1 MQTTNKSLNRPD
13 LASPSWGTPLNDNA
27 AYIDKALG
35 SFTTVSGTSGSITL
49 TDTQYQNMCL
59 KSDTAAFLANV
70 TFVVPSG
77 VGGQWIVVNQSAT
90 NTFELRVKN
99 AASATY
105 VSIENGETR
114 TVYSDG
120 TTVFFTDI
128 QAAPIPDQN
137 LQVGGSFA
145 TTGAT
150 CSGTNATVTFATAFT
165 IEVGNKITIR
175 DVTPTGYNGIWTV
188 TASSSGSVTFVV
200 PATLGVQ
207 TASGR
212 LYYGEINASS
222 MNLTG
227 RGYLAGTA
235 TQAEAEAGTD
245 NTLIMTPL
253 RVRNSLSATG
263 TAPIFAA
270 RAWVNM
276 DGTPSASIRTSE
288 NVSSVAKLGTGSYR
302 VNYINALPYS
312 NYSVVAALTRSGD
325 FTEVVN
331 LSTISTTSLTFTT
344 LAYDGGIGD
353 SSTICLAMFA

>member
-1 MQTTNKSLNRPD
+1 MPTTNKGLNQPA
-13 LASPSWGTPLNDNA
+13 LGSPSWGTPLNDNA

-49 TDTQYQNMCL
+49 TETQYQNMCL

-77 VGGQWIVVNQSAT
+77 VAGQWIVVNQSAT

-99 AASATY
+99 AASGTY
-105 VSIENGETR
+105 VSIGNGETR

-128 QAAPIPDQN
+128 QTAPIPDQN
-137 LQVGGSFA
+137 LQVGGSFP

-165 IEVGNKITIR
+165 IEVGKNITITG
-175 DVTPTGYNGIWTV
+175 VTPTGYNGIWTV

-200 PATLGVQ
+200 PATLGSQ
-207 TASGR
+207 TVSGT

-227 RGYLAGTA
+227 RGYLSGTA

-253 RVRNSLSATG
+253 RVRNSLDATG
-263 TAPIFAA
+263 TAPIYAA
-270 RAWVNM
+270 RAWINL
-276 DGTPSASIRTSE
+276 SSYLLASIRSSKNIASATYLSE
-288 NVSSVAKLGTGSYR
+288 ASYR
-302 VNYINALPYS
+302 VTYTTPLPIS
-312 NYSVVAALTRSGD
+312 NYAVTAATSRSG
-325 FTEVVN
+325 TYPETLV
-331 LSTISTTSLTFTT
+331 LGTAATTSLTFTAVSWEGVLNSPT
-344 LAYDGGIGD
+344 
-353 SSTICLAMFA
+353 TICLAMFA

>member
-1 MQTTNKSLNRPD
+1 MPTTNKGLNQPA
-13 LASPSWGTPLNDNA
+13 LGSPSWGTPLNDNA

-49 TDTQYQNMCL
+49 TETQYQNMCL

-77 VGGQWIVVNQSAT
+77 VAGQWIVVNQSAT

-99 AASATY
+99 AASGTY
-105 VSIENGETR
+105 VSIGNGETR

-128 QAAPIPDQN
+128 QTTPIPDQN
-137 LQVGGSFA
+137 LQVGGNFP

-165 IEVGNKITIR
+165 IEVGKNITITG
-175 DVTPTGYNGIWTV
+175 VTPTGYNGIWTV

-200 PATLGVQ
+200 PATLGSQ
-207 TASGR
+207 TVSGT
-212 LYYGEINASS
+212 LYYGEIDASS

-253 RVRNSLSATG
+253 RVEQHMVKNSIGWGQTWANVSRSVGTNYQNTTG
-263 TAPIFAA
+263 RPIFVAVLA
-270 RAWVNM
+270 NEGGELQV
-276 DGTPSASIRTSE
+276 SASTSGFVNAGTSSGVATTTAYALVPNLYYYKKISGTFRTWAE
-288 NVSSVAKLGTGSYR
+288 LR
-302 VNYINALPYS
+302 
-312 NYSVVAALTRSGD
+312 
-325 FTEVVN
+325 
-331 LSTISTTSLTFTT
+331 
-344 LAYDGGIGD
+344 
-353 SSTICLAMFA
+353 

>member
-1 MQTTNKSLNRPD
+1 MPTTNKGLNQPA
-13 LASPSWGTPLNDNA
+13 LGSPSWGTPLNDNA

-49 TDTQYQNMCL
+49 TETQYQNMCL

-77 VGGQWIVVNQSAT
+77 VAGQWIVVNQSAT
-90 NTFELRVKN
+90 NTFKLRVKN

-165 IEVGNKITIR
+165 IEVGNKITIKG
-175 DVTPTGYNGIWTV
+175 VTPTGYNGIWTV

-200 PATLGVQ
+200 PATLGSQ
-207 TASGR
+207 TVSGT

-253 RVRNSLSATG
+253 RVEQHMLDNALGWGQTWGSYSSSRSANTIYQNATG
-263 TAPIFAA
+263 RPIVVSLIGNSGGYIQV
-270 RAWVNM
+270 RN
-276 DGTPSASIRTSE
+276 TST
-288 NVSSVAKLGTGSYR
+288 SSWISVGSSSGVA
-302 VNYINALPYS
+302 
-312 NYSVVAALTRSGD
+312 
-325 FTEVVN
+325 
-331 LSTISTTSLTFTT
+331 TISVTVIVPNGM
-344 LAYDGGIGD
+344 YYRKDGGTFD
-353 SSTICLAMFA
+353 NWTELR